1 MSKQWANK
9 TCDRITGNDVRN
21 IRHSENYGL
30 HLLQGEILFKL
41 QWTVGI
47 WYPDGKY
54 AGTLVK
60 TDDRSLDLVEV
71 IEPKSLA
78 ICL

>member
-9 TCDRITGNDVRN
+9 TLDGITGNDVRN
-21 IRHSENYGL
+21 IRCSDNYGM

-41 QWTVGI
+41 VWTVGI

-54 AGTLVK
+54 AGTLVN

-71 IEPKSLA
+71 EQ
-78 ICL
+78 

>member
-9 TCDRITGNDVRN
+9 TLDGITGNNVRN
-21 IRHSENYGL
+21 IRCSDNYGM

-41 QWTVGI
+41 VWTVGI

-54 AGTLVK
+54 AGTLVNA
-60 TDDRSLDLVEV
+60 DDRSLDLMEVEQ
-71 IEPKSLA
+71 
-78 ICL
+78 

>member
-9 TCDRITGNDVRN
+9 TLDGVTGNNVRN
-21 IRHSENYGL
+21 IRCSDNYGM

-41 QWTVGI
+41 VWTVGI

-54 AGTLVK
+54 AGTLVNA
-60 TDDRSLDLVEV
+60 DDRSLDLMEVEQ
-71 IEPKSLA
+71 
-78 ICL
+78 

>member
-9 TCDRITGNDVRN
+9 TLDGITGNNVRN
-21 IRHSENYGL
+21 IRNSDNYGMR
-30 HLLQGEILFKL
+30 LLQAEILFKL
-41 QWTVGI
+41 VWTVGI

-54 AGTLVK
+54 AGTLVN

-71 IEPKSLA
+71 EQ
-78 ICL
+78 

>member
-9 TCDRITGNDVRN
+9 TLDGITGNNVRN
-21 IRHSENYGL
+21 IRNSESYGK

-54 AGTLVK
+54 AGTLVNA
-60 TDDRSLDLVEV
+60 DNRSLDLVEV
-71 IEPKSLA
+71 EQ
-78 ICL
+78 